1 MNDDDEPTGHHP
13 STFKA
18 VRTHSQGVEWDDHA
32 TVHRKDD
39 GQGLFNSMKG
49 LHRGTLAEMV
59 ALVSRMPES
68 ERGQYVIQ
76 KAGDHRLEIAEI
88 MALAGRED
96 FPHGSGQ

>member
-1 MNDDDEPTGHHP
+1 MNDDDEQTGHHP

-18 VRTHSQGVEWDDHA
+18 VCTQSKGIAWDDHA
-32 TVHRKDD
+32 SVHRRGD
-39 GQGLFNSMKG
+39 GRGVFSSMKG

-76 KAGDHRLEIAEI
+76 KAGDHRLDTAEI
-88 MALAGRED
+88 MALARRED
-96 FPHGSGQ
+96 FPHRSG